1 MTKAVLTEVCY
12 VSQIVGCKENDKK
25 TQQEKQSQQ
34 IPMTGGEGS
43 DTKSGGL

>member
-12 VSQIVGCKENDKK
+12 ASQIVGSKENNKK

-34 IPMTGGEGS
+34 IPMTGGDES
-43 DTKSGGL
+43 DTKSGGF